1 MIGIQEAGKTGG
13 RRENRLGVD
22 YFDKCNNPST
32 IPIYNFIQLYKN
44 KPNRATMR
52 PSCALS
58 GGNFGVVTGF
68 IDKSLKYTMRYCGSK
83 LYQQIILIKL

>member
-1 MIGIQEAGKTGG
+1 MLKNVWTDGPMDGPTDRPRCRVACK
-13 RRENRLGVD
+13 RLKMNRKG
-22 YFDKCNNPST
+22 
-32 IPIYNFIQLYKN
+32 N

-68 IDKSLKYTMRYCGSK
+68 IDKSLKYIMRYCGSK
-83 LYQQIILIKL
+83 LYQQIILIML